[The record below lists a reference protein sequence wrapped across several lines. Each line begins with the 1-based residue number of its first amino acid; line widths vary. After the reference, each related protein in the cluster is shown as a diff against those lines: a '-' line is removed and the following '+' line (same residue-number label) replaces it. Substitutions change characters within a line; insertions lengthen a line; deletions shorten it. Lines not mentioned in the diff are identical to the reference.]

1 MWLRGRRRWLGYL
14 IALAA
19 VVLAGPSG
27 ASTPVRR
34 RNYFR
39 APNSGE
45 ETHGVTMSTPFTTDE
60 VMVVRRAILTG
71 FYGEIDKKKND
82 RLRRSSSR
90 IASKLHE
97 EEDEVEEKQAE
108 AGENRQER
116 VRTGTG
122 ITRSARGRR
131 SGPGERSPK
140 APDDD
145 ESDHRSDPEVDPIPA
160 ETPPGV
166 STRMLIGW
174 PLPGRGRNRHGSA
187 LFHAVSAH
195 KSTCWLELETRR
207 AVDEILYPFSSAAT
221 I

>member
-1 MWLRGRRRWLGYL
+1 
-14 IALAA
+14 
-19 VVLAGPSG
+19 PSG

-116 VRTGTG
+116 VLTGNEIDG
-122 ITRSARGRR
+122 SARGRSLGGGGR
-131 SGPGERSPK
+131 THRGPEEEEWR
-140 APDDD
+140 D
-145 ESDHRSDPEVDPIPA
+145 RSDPGVDPIP
-160 ETPPGV
+160 P
-166 STRMLIGW
+166 
-174 PLPGRGRNRHGSA
+174 
-187 LFHAVSAH
+187 
-195 KSTCWLELETRR
+195 
-207 AVDEILYPFSSAAT
+207 
-221 I
+221 

>member
-1 MWLRGRRRWLGYL
+1 
-14 IALAA
+14 
-19 VVLAGPSG
+19 
-27 ASTPVRR
+27 
-34 RNYFR
+34 
-39 APNSGE
+39 
-45 ETHGVTMSTPFTTDE
+45 MSTPFTTDE

-116 VRTGTG
+116 VLTGND
-122 ITRSARGRR
+122 IDASARGRSLGR
-131 SGPGERSPK
+131 GERSQK
-140 APDDD
+140 APDDE

-160 ETPPGV
+160 KTPPGV

-187 LFHAVSAH
+187 LFMPYRRINPHAVLN
-195 KSTCWLELETRR
+195 WRR
-207 AVDEILYPFSSAAT
+207 GARSMNFCPRFRVPKLFEDPPCIARKPS
-221 I
+221 